1 MGILFYENC
10 SIFVIEIIYL
20 YLHFKK
26 VSAEEGVHG
35 LMNHPL
41 SVFIRFVTWPFL
53 LKRFAL
59 GISVF
64 RRKFRNCTKANYF
77 LCPEREPYM
86 DEGSFSFGRFDFVI
100 SLKLAGT
107 FFDAS

>member
-41 SVFIRFVTWPFL
+41 SVFIRFVTWPSSSKDLLWAFL
-53 LKRFAL
+53 FL
-59 GISVF
+59 GVNSEIAPKQIIFYAPNGNHIWMKVPFPSVDSIS
-64 RRKFRNCTKANYF
+64 
-77 LCPEREPYM
+77 
-86 DEGSFSFGRFDFVI
+86 
-100 SLKLAGT
+100 
-107 FFDAS
+107 

>member
-41 SVFIRFVTWPFL
+41 SVFIRFVTWP
-53 LKRFAL
+53 
-59 GISVF
+59 S
-64 RRKFRNCTKANYF
+64 
-77 LCPEREPYM
+77 
-86 DEGSFSFGRFDFVI
+86 S
-100 SLKLAGT
+100 
-107 FFDAS
+107 